1 MITAIA
7 NLAQGWQNGEV
18 AALIAKTNAK
28 YVIVLEI
35 KIQDEEG
42 KYTGAQL
49 EENKGAERYLYGKS
63 PHWPGLFV
71 TGRLSQMDIQ
81 TVKQAIKIQTDRT
94 ATEKA
99 LRKAKEAI
107 IDFKEKKIC
116 WIPKGTI
123 INDEAL
129 TSKLSQPWR
138 NALLSIGK
146 AVNNEIDRMTEDILR
161 KIEDFS
167 PKKGESSELLL
178 TFKLKIDSDE
188 FYVGDIDEYV
198 SIFRLAV
205 IRSRGKGAKKNNKA
219 VACTICNKVDCTG
232 VFEHPP
238 LPFFTIDKQNFI
250 PSGDPLLGFKVFP
263 LCPDC
268 YMKLR
273 CGQAYVEQNLNF
285 IIPNSKGKGAPIKF
299 WLIPVLNNQFLQEY
313 LTNINHDGLYLK
325 NLRTIC
331 EKMDF
336 ISRLDTDSNEF
347 EAFLSYTAVF
357 YTVDTQGHMRL
368 ISSEQGIFPKR
379 LRQILEAKTQVDSIY
394 PFAREKIRFG
404 FPVLRDFIE
413 RPKSE
418 GWYSEFA
425 TLMGSIFLDTTLD
438 ADFVYAFLISKI
450 RETANENRTP
460 ESLKDIVLKALAAI
474 DYLLLLDLFELPVG
488 DTSYMS
494 IQTNVRQAD
503 EVKKFLD
510 AHSKLLSNGTMRA
523 VCAVG
528 ISVGILLEVQ
538 RKRPG
543 NSMPFWGRLNRLEL
557 TLEKVQSLFPQ
568 VITKLQQYNE
578 RNYDQLITFL
588 GSEEVSKID
597 PRADDLPNDLV
608 NLVFAVGLTEGHM
621 IYNSAVETEK
631 Q

>member
-1 MITAIA
+1 
-7 NLAQGWQNGEV
+7 
-18 AALIAKTNAK
+18 
-28 YVIVLEI
+28 
-35 KIQDEEG
+35 
-42 KYTGAQL
+42 
-49 EENKGAERYLYGKS
+49 
-63 PHWPGLFV
+63 
-71 TGRLSQMDIQ
+71 
-81 TVKQAIKIQTDRT
+81 
-94 ATEKA
+94 
-99 LRKAKEAI
+99 
-107 IDFKEKKIC
+107 
-116 WIPKGTI
+116 
-123 INDEAL
+123 
-129 TSKLSQPWR
+129 
-138 NALLSIGK
+138 
-146 AVNNEIDRMTEDILR
+146 
-161 KIEDFS
+161 
-167 PKKGESSELLL
+167 
-178 TFKLKIDSDE
+178 
-188 FYVGDIDEYV
+188 
-198 SIFRLAV
+198 
-205 IRSRGKGAKKNNKA
+205 
-219 VACTICNKVDCTG
+219 
-232 VFEHPP
+232 
-238 LPFFTIDKQNFI
+238 
-250 PSGDPLLGFKVFP
+250 
-263 LCPDC
+263 
-268 YMKLR
+268 
-273 CGQAYVEQNLNF
+273 
-285 IIPNSKGKGAPIKF
+285 
-299 WLIPVLNNQFLQEY
+299 
-313 LTNINHDGLYLK
+313 
-325 NLRTIC
+325 
-331 EKMDF
+331 
-336 ISRLDTDSNEF
+336 
-347 EAFLSYTAVF
+347 
-357 YTVDTQGHMRL
+357 
-368 ISSEQGIFPKR
+368 
-379 LRQILEAKTQVDSIY
+379 
-394 PFAREKIRFG
+394 
-404 FPVLRDFIE
+404 
-413 RPKSE
+413 
-418 GWYSEFA
+418 
-425 TLMGSIFLDTTLD
+425 MGSIFLDTTLD